1 MTSGGA
7 RTHLRPARRD
17 ADRAISRGA
26 KCFGTSETSGPARF
40 AARSTKKFVL
50 KKRRRRVRDV
60 SIPRR
65 CHHKTS
71 RHLFASTTAAVC
83 GPTADVASGLN
94 SRVPLS
100 YFIVLSTPLG
110 ATVAGP
116 AAP

>member
-26 KCFGTSETSGPARF
+26 KCFGTSKRRDHARF

-50 KKRRRRVRDV
+50 KKRRRRVRDM

-71 RHLFASTTAAVC
+71 RHLFGSTTAAVC

>member
-26 KCFGTSETSGPARF
+26 KCFGTSEMSGP
-40 AARSTKKFVL
+40 RSVRRAFHRSSFQ
-50 KKRRRRVRDV
+50 KRRRRVRDV

-71 RHLFASTTAAVC
+71 RHLFGSTTAAVC